1 MKNAEVEGAK
11 GKRANEEEGKGKE
24 ERRGLC
30 SVHTHMRTHTPSLFR
45 EMVRERGG
53 GGGRERGGRGE
64 RGGEGEGEDR
74 KTGTQPGCRGV
85 PISVAEEEKARML
98 LELETSVATS

>member
-11 GKRANEEEGKGKE
+11 GKRANEEEGKGKA

-53 GGGRERGGRGE
+53 GGGGGGRERGGGG
-64 RGGEGEGEDR
+64 RGGEREDR
-74 KTGTQPGCRGV
+74 RTGFQSGCGGA
-85 PISVAEEEKARML
+85 PISA
-98 LELETSVATS
+98 ELEPIVAPV